1 MSKIIITGVTGY
13 IGSKLVRKLLNENNI
28 IYALIQEH
36 SKLNSI
42 DDIKDNINIIK
53 YNKSIKDLIKLFND
67 IKPDLV
73 FHIASLFIPQHEAD
87 DINNLIQ
94 SNIEF
99 GTYILEA
106 MAKSDTKRIINTGT
120 IWQNYIDENYN
131 PTCLYAAT
139 KEAFEKILE
148 YYVEAENF
156 NAITLKLFDTYGCD
170 DPRNK
175 ILSFFD
181 KISKTGEIIDMTSGE
196 QYMDLVYIDDVVE
209 AFISA
214 SNLTSNDSKQHKKYF
229 VKTGNTIKLKDLAA
243 LYEKVFNA
251 KLNINWGSKE
261 YRKREIMKPYEDGE
275 TLPNWKPNLMVED
288 GLKYLYSLKQ
298 NNHSNEID
306 TQLENIKNLIQLQNI
321 DEACNQYIKLIDD
334 NNGSPYLA
342 KVYKSFAE
350 FLFNCEC
357 YEESLDMFV
366 NAYELDYMK
375 DDIENFI
382 SKMFLEPNLEYFKD
396 CYKNN
401 LLKCEDGETLLEKF
415 PFENLPLD
423 FIPTLQNK
431 YYIFDKQEHKFKNKY
446 SIMNYSNSS
455 YLEYKYVEDEFSD
468 IVIYEQWNYENIR
481 KYLRAF
487 MDTNRKVYIVSN
499 NLLQLVSFLKFS
511 DEYKKELKGIK
522 FFSSLEEF
530 KNFFEIN
537 SNIYLPFN
545 VISEYSTKKEELNSI
560 ISDIHQKRITKEY
573 RDESNILLTIC
584 IPSYNRGHRALTDIE
599 ELLKLKYDSEIEFL
613 VSNNGSVNNVEGYK
627 KIQTMDD
634 ARISYY
640 EFETSQ
646 GFSGNIVNVI
656 KNAKGKFLLLISDED
671 MVINS
676 KLPYYMRRLKN
687 SKKVALLSTKTAQTH
702 YRKNTHL
709 KKGTEAI
716 LNFMLTNNYISGT
729 MYNNELIKNN
739 NLNTWLEQKQIE
751 SNNYAF
757 NLYTHEFLDIALA
770 NLGDII
776 IDETNFV
783 IQGKAEKSE
792 IIVDNKKGS
801 IDNDLNIPT
810 YALYE
815 FRLKE
820 LKGWCELIKEIANK
834 DNHLMRNM
842 FIKVC
847 NKIFFLVSI
856 VKAQYISHGENWN
869 EICEIIYN
877 ACLENIEF
885 LYKDIPLPT
894 KANDKKI
901 VEKIKDSYLDK

>member
-1 MSKIIITGVTGY
+1 MKKVIVTGATGY
-13 IGSKLVRKLLNENNI
+13 IGSNLVKKLLEMNKEVHIVTRSTSKLDLIDNLVDKINIFEYGDSVQNI
-28 IYALIQEH
+28 IEYFY
-36 SKLNSI
+36 KVKP
-42 DDIKDNINIIK
+42 DIVFHLASLYK
-53 YNKSIKDLIKLFND
+53 YN
-67 IKPDLV
+67 
-73 FHIASLFIPQHEAD
+73 HEAD

-120 IWQNYIDENYN
+120 IWQNYTDENYT

-175 ILSFFD
+175 ILNLFD
-181 KISKTGEIIDMTSGE
+181 RVLKTNETIDMTLGE

-214 SNLTSNDSKQHKKYF
+214 SNLTSNNSKQHKKYF
-229 VKTGNTIKLKDLAA
+229 VKTGNIIKLKDLAA
-243 LYEKVFNA
+243 LYEKVFNV
-251 KLNINWGSKE
+251 KLNINWGAKE

-275 TLPNWKPNLMVED
+275 TLPNWKPNLMIEA
-288 GLKYLYSLKQ
+288 GLKYLYNLKQ
-298 NNHSNEID
+298 NNHPNEID
-306 TQLENIKNLIQLQNI
+306 TQLENIKNLIKLQNI

-382 SKMFLEPNLEYFKD
+382 SKMFLEPNLEYFKG

-446 SIMNYSNSS
+446 TIMDYSNSS
-455 YLEYKYVEDEFSD
+455 YLEYKYAEDEFSD

-584 IPSYNRGHRALTDIE
+584 IPSYNRGHRALADIE

-613 VSNNGSVNNVEGYK
+613 ISNNGSVKNVEGYK
-627 KIQTMDD
+627 KIQSMNDS
-634 ARISYY
+634 RITYY

-646 GFSGNIVNVI
+646 GFNGNICNVV

-671 MVINS
+671 MIINS

-687 SKKVALLSTKTAQTH
+687 SKKVAILSTKTVQAP
-702 YRKNTHL
+702 YRKNVHL

-729 MYNNELIKNN
+729 MYNNELIKKN
-739 NLNTWLEQKQIE
+739 NLSTWLEQKQIE
-751 SNNYAF
+751 SNNRAF
-757 NLYTHEFLDIALA
+757 ILYTHEFLDIALA
-770 NLGDII
+770 NWGDII
-776 IDETNFV
+776 IDETNFI
-783 IQGKAEKSE
+783 IQGKAEDSD
-792 IIVDNKKGS
+792 IIIDNKSGS
-801 IDNDLNIPT
+801 IDDDLNIPT

-815 FRLKE
+815 SRIEE